1 MDRPSRTIGADEESN
16 PRTGAGHE
24 GSKDAV
30 VEIKSATARGKEP
43 IPADWALRLC
53 EMICQENLETRF
65 SLAKLIC
72 RRCQNDPTR
81 MGFAR
86 KPNNRAC
93 FLVNAREAHYHR
105 AFHRSLG

>member
-1 MDRPSRTIGADEESN
+1 MDRPSRTIGADKQAN
-16 PRTGAGHE
+16 LRTGPGHE
-24 GSKDAV
+24 GLQDAI
-30 VEIKSATARGKEP
+30 VEIKSGTVRGKEP
-43 IPADWALRLC
+43 IPADWAFRLC

-86 KPNNRAC
+86 RPDNRAC

-105 AFHRSLG
+105 AFHCSLG